1 VKRRSFITLLG
12 GAAGLLTASRFA
24 QAQDYPT
31 RAVRIV
37 VSYSGGSSPD
47 LVARLVGRRL
57 SDRLGQDFVV
67 ENRSETSPNSVTELV
82 VRAPADGYT
91 LLLAT
96 STNAINALLY
106 PNLSFNFINDIAP
119 VAGIG
124 RTPVVMAVHQSLPA
138 RTLPDFIAYAKANP
152 GAIKLASSGNGTPLH
167 LAGALFEM
175 MTGIELV
182 HVPYRGSYMPDLL
195 GGQVQVVFT
204 TIPSVI
210 EFIRT
215 GKLRALAVASATR
228 ADALPDVP
236 TVGQFV
242 PDYEASA
249 WYGLSVPRSTSSEII
264 EKLNRVTSAAVADT
278 KSALAGLGVEPMSMT
293 ATQFGEFMFKESEK
307 WAEVIKFAGIKPG

>member
-1 VKRRSFITLLG
+1 
-12 GAAGLLTASRFA
+12 
-24 QAQDYPT
+24 
-31 RAVRIV
+31 
-37 VSYSGGSSPD
+37 
-47 LVARLVGRRL
+47 
-57 SDRLGQDFVV
+57 
-67 ENRSETSPNSVTELV
+67 
-82 VRAPADGYT
+82 
-91 LLLAT
+91 LAT

-124 RTPVVMAVHQSLPA
+124 RTPVVMAVHPSLPA
-138 RTLPDFIAYAKANP
+138 RTLPEFIAYAKANP
-152 GAIKLASSGNGTPLH
+152 GKIKLASSGNGTPLD

-175 MTGIELV
+175 MTGIELA

-307 WAEVIKFAGIKPG
+307 WAKVIKFAGIKPG